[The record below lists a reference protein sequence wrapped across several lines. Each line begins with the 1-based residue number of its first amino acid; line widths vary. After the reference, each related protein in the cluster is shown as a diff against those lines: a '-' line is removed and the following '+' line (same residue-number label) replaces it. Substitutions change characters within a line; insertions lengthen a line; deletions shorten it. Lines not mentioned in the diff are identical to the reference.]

1 MQISYNQD
9 KDAKLREV
17 AKGMFMTL
25 PGIGKLEGML
35 LHGALYDVE
44 MTVNLTNEG
53 IRATAVK
60 VTAQPGSPPV
70 TGTILRAVKVWDAL
84 REVIVLSTRRGSRLD
99 RGVLVRVEGLSD
111 EKLVALRQQGPT
123 DETLEWVA
131 YFYNLGG
138 VLGLPPAKQVELS
151 FQVPRT
157 TASKWV
163 RRARERGLLD
173 GKH

>member
-1 MQISYNQD
+1 MQIRYNED
-9 KDAKLREV
+9 KHAKLREV
-17 AKGMFMTL
+17 AKGLFMTL
-25 PGIGKLEGML
+25 PGIGKFEGMPL
-35 LHGALYDVE
+35 LGAFYDVE
-44 MTVNLTNEG
+44 MTVDMTDEG

-60 VTAQPGSPPV
+60 VTAQQGSPPV
-70 TGTILRAVKVWDAL
+70 TGTILRAVRVWDAL
-84 REVIVLSTRRGSRLD
+84 REVIVLGTRPGSRHE
-99 RGVLVRVEGLSD
+99 RGVLVRVEGLSE

-131 YFYNLGG
+131 YFYKLGG

-151 FQVPRT
+151 FEIPRT

-163 RRARERGLLD
+163 RRAREKGLID